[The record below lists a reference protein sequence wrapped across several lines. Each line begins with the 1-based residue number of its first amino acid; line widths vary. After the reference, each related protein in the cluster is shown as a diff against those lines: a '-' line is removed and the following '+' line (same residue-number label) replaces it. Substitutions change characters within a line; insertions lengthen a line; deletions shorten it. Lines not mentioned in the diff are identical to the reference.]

1 MRTAM
6 ATLDGECS
14 DEEAAAAV
22 DTLEELAASGVPE
35 AMMALAGL
43 YKEGRRVA
51 ADEERYKGY
60 IRKAAELGN
69 RRAAIIVGRWNR
81 RNDRRRRK
89 RSRR

>member
-1 MRTAM
+1 M
-6 ATLDGECS
+6 AILEGGCS
-14 DEEAAAAV
+14 DEEAAIAV
-22 DTLEELAASGVPE
+22 GTLEELAASGMPE

-43 YKEGRRVA
+43 YKDGRHVT

-69 RRAAIIVGRWNR
+69 RRAAIIVGRWDR
-81 RNDRRRRK
+81 RNNRRRRK